1 MQTMSP
7 KLANDANSAGK
18 GRTGSVAPWY
28 RHRWPWLLMAG
39 PAVVVVAGV
48 FTAWL
53 AISRADALV
62 ADDYYK
68 QGKAINKDLR
78 RDHEAQRLGA
88 AIDMAYDPAAGV
100 LRGRLQLREPVSQ
113 PQVQL
118 ADQASRTLILSL
130 VHPTQPGKD
139 RTLQVQPAAD
149 GSFSVPL
156 AEMEQARWRLV
167 AEDGSHVW
175 RLHGTWA
182 WPQQRRMEMNA
193 EAYAPAE

>member
-1 MQTMSP
+1 MQTISP
-7 KLANDANSAGK
+7 KLGNS
-18 GRTGSVAPWY
+18 APWY
-28 RHRWPWLLMAG
+28 RHRWPWLLMSG
-39 PAVVVVAGV
+39 PAVVVVAGI

-88 AIDMAYDPAAGV
+88 AIGIAYDPAAAV
-100 LRGRLQLREPVSQ
+100 LRGRLQMRQMPAAGEEGQ
-113 PQVQL
+113 
-118 ADQASRTLILSL
+118 TLVLNL
-130 VHPTQPGKD
+130 VHPTQPAKD
-139 RTLQVQPAAD
+139 RTLLVRPSAD
-149 GSFSVPL
+149 GSFSAPL

-167 AEDGSHVW
+167 AEDGSHSW
-175 RLHGTWA
+175 RLHGSWV
-182 WPQQRRMEMNA
+182 WPQQRSIEMNA

>member
-7 KLANDANSAGK
+7 KFASTANA
-18 GRTGSVAPWY
+18 VPWY

-88 AIDMAYDPAAGV
+88 AIGIAYDPAAGV
-100 LRGRLQLREPVSQ
+100 LRGRLQLRQPAPQAQSQ
-113 PQVQL
+113 LV
-118 ADQASRTLILSL
+118 DQASRTLILNL
-130 VHPTQPGKD
+130 VHPTQPSKD

-156 AEMEQARWRLV
+156 VEMEQARWRLV

-182 WPQQRRMEMNA
+182 WPQQRSMEMNA

>member
-7 KLANDANSAGK
+7 KLS
-18 GRTGSVAPWY
+18 TPLPWY
-28 RHRWPWLLMAG
+28 RHRWPWLLMSG
-39 PAVVVVAGV
+39 PAVVVVAGA

-88 AIDMAYDPAAGV
+88 SIGVSYDPAAAL
-100 LRGRLQLREPVSQ
+100 LRGRLQMR
-113 PQVQL
+113 L
-118 ADQASRTLILSL
+118 APPAGEQGQTLVINL
-130 VHPTQPGKD
+130 VHPTQPSKD
-139 RTLQVQPAAD
+139 RTLLIRTAAD
-149 GSFSVPL
+149 GSFSAPL
-156 AEMEQARWRLV
+156 AELEQARWRLV
-167 AEDGSHVW
+167 AEDGSHAW
-175 RLHGTWA
+175 RLHGNWA
-182 WPQQRRMEMNA
+182 WPQQRSLEMNA